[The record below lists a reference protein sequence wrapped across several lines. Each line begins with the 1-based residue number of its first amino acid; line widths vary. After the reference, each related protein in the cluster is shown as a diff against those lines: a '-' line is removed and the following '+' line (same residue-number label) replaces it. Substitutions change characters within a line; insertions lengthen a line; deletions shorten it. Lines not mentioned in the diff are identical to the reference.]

1 MSKTAVVTGASAG
14 IGAATARRLAAG
26 GFDVVLG
33 ARREER
39 LKELADEIG
48 ATWAPLDVADADSVA
63 SFCAPLAPVHVL
75 VNNAG
80 GAKGFGPVTEADD
93 DDWTWM
99 FEVNVLGL
107 MRMTRTLLPALRAS
121 GDGHIINV
129 GSIAGIETYLG
140 GAGYTAAKHGVRA
153 VTDTLRLELLGEPI
167 RVTEIQ
173 PGLVETEFSLVR
185 FDGDAARAAKVYEG
199 MTPLTAEDIAECIA
213 WAATRPPHVNI
224 DTILVRPRD
233 QARADKVHRR

>member
-14 IGAATARRLAAG
+14 IGAATARRLAAD
-26 GFDVVLG
+26 GFDVVIG

-48 ATWAPLDVADADSVA
+48 ATWAPLDVTDVDSVA

-80 GAKGFGPVTEADD
+80 GAKGFGTVTEADD

-213 WAATRPPHVNI
+213 WAATRPPRVNI